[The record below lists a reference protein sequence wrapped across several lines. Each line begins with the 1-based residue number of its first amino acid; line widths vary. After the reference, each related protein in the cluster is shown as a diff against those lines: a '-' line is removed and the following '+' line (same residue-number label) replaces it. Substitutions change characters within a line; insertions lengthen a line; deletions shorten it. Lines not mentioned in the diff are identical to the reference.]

1 MHITRS
7 ATCTFVYRRLTKQ
20 KSTLNAYTLTDRD
33 RDREF
38 YSDERKKGREAL
50 DRLLTQKRRRREE
63 SEKTPKKKKKTTPPP
78 PESKA
83 FDNAESAD
91 TLLST
96 ESRHAASD
104 ETPEEKTRDKGS
116 SSR

>member
-7 ATCTFVYRRLTKQ
+7 ATFTFVCRRLTKQ
-20 KSTLNAYTLTDRD
+20 KKSTQNAYTLTDRDRD

-63 SEKTPKKKKKTTPPP
+63 SEKTKKHHQHQSLK
-78 PESKA
+78 
-83 FDNAESAD
+83 
-91 TLLST
+91 LST
-96 ESRHAASD
+96 MPSLQ
-104 ETPEEKTRDKGS
+104 TPY
-116 SSR
+116 

>member
-1 MHITRS
+1 MHVTRS
-7 ATCTFVYRRLTKQ
+7 ATFTFVCRRLTKQ
-20 KSTLNAYTLTDRD
+20 KSSQNTYTLTERN

-63 SEKTPKKKKKTTPPP
+63 SEKTKKKPPPP

-91 TLLST
+91 ALLST

-104 ETPEEKTRDKGS
+104 ETPEEKTRDKGRN
-116 SSR
+116 SR

>member
-1 MHITRS
+1 
-7 ATCTFVYRRLTKQ
+7 
-20 KSTLNAYTLTDRD
+20 
-33 RDREF
+33 
-38 YSDERKKGREAL
+38 L

-63 SEKTPKKKKKTTPPP
+63 SEKTKKTPPT

-91 TLLST
+91 ALLST
-96 ESRHAASD
+96 ESKHAASD

>member
-7 ATCTFVYRRLTKQ
+7 ATFTFVCRRLTKQ
-20 KSTLNAYTLTDRD
+20 KSTQNAYTLIERD
-33 RDREF
+33 RDRKF
-38 YSDERKKGREAL
+38 YSNERKKGREAL
-50 DRLLTQKRRRREE
+50 DRLLTPKRRRREE
-63 SEKTPKKKKKTTPPP
+63 SEKTKKKKKTPPRP

-91 TLLST
+91 ALLST

-104 ETPEEKTRDKGS
+104 EIPEEKTRDKRS
-116 SSR
+116 NRR